1 MKNIYETIIILKDN
15 EGYKNKLE
23 KIKNY
28 FNNCEI
34 IKIEELGLKR
44 LAYEIKNN
52 KQGFYVL
59 VEFKS
64 ESDEIREIERLYRI
78 DDEILKFI
86 VVRIDN

>member
-64 ESDEIREIERLYRI
+64 ESDEIREIERLNRI
-78 DDEILKFI
+78 DDEILKSI
-86 VVRIDN
+86 VIRIDN